1 MKSRLDQLI
10 MAALEEDIGNA
21 DITSEAIEP
30 LREMSKARVIAK
42 MPGVVCG
49 LDVAARIFQIRD
61 DEIQVNICCEEGQI
75 VKNGDILLEV
85 AGPARSILGA
95 ERVALNILGRMCGI
109 ASMTR
114 KFVDKAGPN
123 GPRILDTRKIMPLWR
138 DLAKRAVRAGGGYN
152 HRNGLYDMVLLKEN
166 HLIAAGGITR
176 AVQEVRLRYG
186 SKFVVEV
193 ETTDLDE
200 VKEALEAGV
209 DKIMLDNMPLEEMR
223 KAVKYVNKSVPL
235 EASGNVTLD
244 RIPELTE
251 IGVDE
256 VSVGALTHSSP
267 DLDISLLFVRDEV
280 VMQRAAAG

>member
-1 MKSRLDQLI
+1 MESRLDQLI

-30 LREMSKARVIAK
+30 LRNQSKARVVSK

-49 LDVAARIFQIRD
+49 LDITARVFQIRD
-61 DEIQVNICCEEGQI
+61 EGIQVKICCEEGKN
-75 VKNGDILLEV
+75 VKEDDVLLELT
-85 AGPARSILGA
+85 GPARSILGA

-109 ASMTR
+109 ATMTR

-176 AVQEVRLRYG
+176 AVHEVRLRYG

-193 ETTDLDE
+193 ETTSLDE

-223 KAVKYVNKSVPL
+223 QAVEYVNKSVPL

-244 RIPELTE
+244 RIPDLVA

-267 DLDISLLFVRDEV
+267 DLDISLLFIR
-280 VMQRAAAG
+280 